1 MKKSSK
7 AMLMAAA
14 AAAVALII
22 GTGVAMAQQATTTTE
37 STAALDA
44 GAGPGMPGM
53 GRPGPGRHLM
63 AGEVTKVEGNTITLK
78 TLKGEEKSVKVDDAT
93 IYRKPPDGQATLADV
108 KVGEKIAVRLG
119 QVTDGAD
126 LLAKAVI
133 IGEPPARGTAV
144 VGDVVA
150 VNGDTLTIKTASGEE
165 KQVQLPAIT
174 QGNRVGVML
183 GPDGSVKGVMYNP
196 PVRPDGAP
204 DDQAPI
210 DDGTA
215 PPAAGAGA

>member
-14 AAAVALII
+14 AAAVALIV

-37 STAALDA
+37 PAPALEA
-44 GAGPGMPGM
+44 GAGPGPGL
-53 GRPGPGRHLM
+53 GRRGPGRHLM

-78 TLKGEEKSVKVDDAT
+78 TLKGEEKSVNVDDAT
-93 IYRKPPDGQATLADV
+93 IYRKPPDGQASLADV
-108 KVGEKIAVRLG
+108 KAGEKIAVRLG
-119 QVTDGAD
+119 PVTEGAA

-133 IGEPPARGTAV
+133 IGEPPARGSAV

-165 KQVQLPAIT
+165 KQVQLPTIT
-174 QGNRVGVML
+174 QGNRIGVML
-183 GPDGSVKGVMYNP
+183 GPDGAVKGVMYNP
-196 PVRPDGAP
+196 PARPDGAP
-204 DDQAPI
+204 DGQAPV
-210 DDGTA
+210 DDGA
-215 PPAAGAGA
+215 VPPAEGAGA